1 MLVSVLLDTN
11 SCIIKPQQVRK
22 TTKNKKSKIKNIK
35 PHGKETNA
43 MKTKFFTVNFI
54 TKEITGSERAFN
66 RAGRGFEAEL
76 KELTTLMSKHEG
88 FKLVEAEANK
98 KKTTYEG
105 LNRSFIREY
114 IALND
119 PDRMPVF
126 EAINKANKFPT
137 VRKWFLDT
145 YKHEGKTFNVKKET
159 KKIQKSKTDKKIT
172 EAKNSVK
179 VKVSAVSQKESA

>member
-1 MLVSVLLDTN
+1 
-11 SCIIKPQQVRK
+11 
-22 TTKNKKSKIKNIK
+22 
-35 PHGKETNA
+35 
-43 MKTKFFTVNFI
+43 MKTKFFTVDFI
-54 TKEITGSERAFN
+54 NNEIRGSKRAFD

-76 KELTTLMSKHEG
+76 NELTALIAKHEG
-88 FKLVEAEANK
+88 FKLTETEGNK

-126 EAINKANKFPT
+126 EAINKDNKFPT

-145 YKHEGKTFNVKKET
+145 YKHEGKTFNVKK
-159 KKIQKSKTDKKIT
+159 
-172 EAKNSVK
+172 
-179 VKVSAVSQKESA
+179 